1 LETTSGTLT
10 RPETNNLLAEPGKIV
25 DPRSILI
32 ISDDSSFPQQ
42 ITSRWRDEFSTPRFA
57 ISRNLDH
64 SIDPDVFDLFIV
76 GPGAPSALKR
86 VIRALDAGLPVIFVA
101 TSVDQAEPLRE
112 ELPRLLAVPQHDGWA
127 DIVVILAGEILR
139 RMDAVARADRTEIV
153 NSHLKRNATLG
164 QYVLDMRHGMNN
176 ALTSVLG
183 NAELLLLEPG
193 AFSATVQS
201 QLDTI
206 RNMALRLHEILQRF
220 SSLEK
225 ELIFMERHEAREK
238 SNAIQIAAGQ

>member
-1 LETTSGTLT
+1 
-10 RPETNNLLAEPGKIV
+10 V

-32 ISDDSSFPQQ
+32 ISDDSNFPQQ
-42 ITSRWRDEFSTPRFA
+42 ITSHWRDERSTPRFA
-57 ISRNLDH
+57 ISRNLDQA
-64 SIDPDVFDLFIV
+64 IDPDAFDLFIV
-76 GPGAPSALKR
+76 GPGTPSALKR
-86 VIRALDAGLPVIFVA
+86 VVRALDAGLPVIFVA
-101 TSVDQAEPLRE
+101 TSADQAETLRE
-112 ELPRLLAVPQHDGWA
+112 EFPRLLTIPQHEGWA
-127 DIVVILAGEILR
+127 DTVVVLAGEILR
-139 RMDAVARADRTEIV
+139 RMEAIARADRSDLV

-164 QYVLDMRHGMNN
+164 QYVLDMRHAMNN

-183 NAELLLLEPG
+183 NSELLLLEPG

-225 ELIFMERHEAREK
+225 ELLFMERHDAREK
-238 SNAIQIAAGQ
+238 SNGIQIAAGQ

>member
-1 LETTSGTLT
+1 VERRLVRKLTTTWPN
-10 RPETNNLLAEPGKIV
+10 PENKIV

-32 ISDDSSFPQQ
+32 ISDDSNFAQQ
-42 ITSRWRDEFSTPRFA
+42 ITSRWRDERNTPRFA
-57 ISRNLDH
+57 ISRNLDQA
-64 SIDPDVFDLFIV
+64 IDCDAFDLFMV

-101 TSVDQAEPLRE
+101 SSSDQAASLRE
-112 ELPRLLAVPQHDGWA
+112 EFPRLIAIPQHDGWA
-127 DIVVILAGEILR
+127 ETVVILAGEILR
-139 RMDAVARADRTEIV
+139 RMDAASRADRTELV

-164 QYVLDMRHGMNN
+164 QYVLDMRHAMNN

-183 NAELLLLEPG
+183 NSELLLLEPG

-206 RNMALRLHEILQRF
+206 RNMSLRLHEILQRF

-225 ELIFMERHEAREK
+225 ELLFMERHEAGEK
-238 SNAIQIAAGQ
+238 SNGLQIAAGQ

>member
-1 LETTSGTLT
+1 M
-10 RPETNNLLAEPGKIV
+10 

-32 ISDDSSFPQQ
+32 ISDDSNFPQQ
-42 ITSRWRDEFSTPRFA
+42 ITSHWRDERSTPRFA
-57 ISRNLDH
+57 ISRNLDQA
-64 SIDPDVFDLFIV
+64 IDPDVFDLFIV

-101 TSVDQAEPLRE
+101 AAADQAEALRE
-112 ELPRLLAVPQHDGWA
+112 EFPRLLTIPQHEGWA
-127 DIVVILAGEILR
+127 DTVVVLAGEILR
-139 RMDAVARADRTEIV
+139 RMDAIAHADRTELV

-164 QYVLDMRHGMNN
+164 QYVLDMRHAMNN

-183 NAELLLLEPG
+183 NSELLLLEPG
-193 AFSATVQS
+193 TFSATVQS

-206 RNMALRLHEILQRF
+206 RNMSLRLHEILQRF

-225 ELIFMERHEAREK
+225 ELLFMERHDAREK
-238 SNAIQIAAGQ
+238 SSGIQMAAGQ

>member
-1 LETTSGTLT
+1 
-10 RPETNNLLAEPGKIV
+10 V

-32 ISDDSSFPQQ
+32 ISDDSNFPQQ
-42 ITSRWRDEFSTPRFA
+42 ITSRWRDERSTPRFA
-57 ISRNLDH
+57 ISRNLDQA
-64 SIDPDVFDLFIV
+64 IDPDVFDLFIV

-86 VIRALDAGLPVIFVA
+86 VVRALDAGLPVIFVA
-101 TSVDQAEPLRE
+101 ASADQAEALRE
-112 ELPRLLAVPQHDGWA
+112 EFPRPLTIPQHEGWA
-127 DIVVILAGEILR
+127 DTVVVLAGEILR
-139 RMDAVARADRTEIV
+139 RMDAIARADRTELV

-164 QYVLDMRHGMNN
+164 QYMLDMRHAMNN

-183 NAELLLLEPG
+183 NSELLLLEPG

-206 RNMALRLHEILQRF
+206 RNMSLRLHEILQRF

-225 ELIFMERHEAREK
+225 ELLFMERHDAREK
-238 SNAIQIAAGQ
+238 SSGIQMAAGQ

>member
-1 LETTSGTLT
+1 M
-10 RPETNNLLAEPGKIV
+10 

-32 ISDDSSFPQQ
+32 ISDDSNFPQQ
-42 ITSRWRDEFSTPRFA
+42 ITARWRDERSTPRCT
-57 ISRNLDH
+57 ISRNLDEA
-64 SIDPDVFDLFIV
+64 IDPDAFDLFIV

-86 VIRALDAGLPVIFVA
+86 VIRAFDAGLPVIFVA
-101 TSVDQAEPLRE
+101 TSSDQAQSLRE
-112 ELPRLLAVPQHDGWA
+112 EFPRLIVVPQHEGWA
-127 DIVVILAGEILR
+127 DTVAILAGEILR
-139 RMDAVARADRTEIV
+139 RMDAIARADRTELV

-164 QYVLDMRHGMNN
+164 QYVLDMRHAMNN

-183 NAELLLLEPG
+183 NSELLLLEPG

-225 ELIFMERHEAREK
+225 ELLFMERHNAEEN
-238 SNAIQIAAGQ
+238 SNGLQIAAGQ

>member
-1 LETTSGTLT
+1 
-10 RPETNNLLAEPGKIV
+10 V

-32 ISDDSSFPQQ
+32 ISDDSTFPQQ
-42 ITSRWRDEFSTPRFA
+42 ITSRWRDQRSTPRFA
-57 ISRNLDH
+57 ISRNLDQAA
-64 SIDPDVFDLFIV
+64 DPDVFDLFIV

-86 VIRALDAGLPVIFVA
+86 VVRALDAGLTVIFVA
-101 TSVDQAEPLRE
+101 TSADQAESLRE
-112 ELPRLLAVPQHDGWA
+112 EFPRLLVVLQHEGWA
-127 DIVVILAGEILR
+127 DTVVILAGEIVR
-139 RMDAVARADRTEIV
+139 RMDAIARADRTELV
-153 NSHLKRNATLG
+153 NSHLKRNAMLG
-164 QYVLDMRHGMNN
+164 QYVLDMRHAMNN

-183 NAELLLLEPG
+183 NSELLLLEPG

-225 ELIFMERHEAREK
+225 ELLFMERHDAREK
-238 SNAIQIAAGQ
+238 SNGIQMAAGQ